1 MFFWLREIAGWALL
15 VASLFILRMGLTL
28 VLNAEEPQI
37 VEGGVILFSAGTLMR
52 ISVLLI
58 RISTAARI
66 CNIDR
71 ESNSQT

>member
-15 VASLFILRMGLTL
+15 VTSLFILRMGLML

-37 VEGGVILFSAGTLMR
+37 VEGGVILFAAGTLMR
-52 ISVLLI
+52 VSVLLI

-66 CNIDR
+66 CNTDR
-71 ESNSQT
+71 DTPRA